1 MPRSVPLAFLAAV
14 LACGG
19 HPRQPAPEP
28 ARGPATAA
36 ALPPAPTEQPSVPPS
51 LAEAMLLP
59 PAPVMDTVV
68 PAEELAAEL
77 RLAADSVADEKVL
90 EELEDAAPADDDSAD
105 EAAPTPVTWDIDVD
119 TYTSHDRVQYYL
131 DFFQGKG
138 RERMGTWLM
147 RMPRYEGMIRTELAR
162 QNLPGDL
169 VYLALIESGFSNSAT
184 SRAKAVGMWQFMKR
198 TARGYGLR
206 VDSWVDERRDP
217 YRATIAAA
225 KHLRGLDDRFG
236 SVYMAAAAYNA
247 GAGKVS
253 RGIRRLPDDDD
264 ADSLN
269 SDATFFRLYD
279 TKLLRRETKDYVPKL
294 IAAAR
299 IAKEPARYGFRIDS
313 VEPSSY
319 DSIVVPTMTGLDVIA
334 RLADTTVAAIREM
347 NPQYLRLATPP
358 GVPSVVRIPAGRGPA
373 TLAAYADLPP
383 SRRITFIEHTVA
395 RGETMSGIAHRYRVN
410 LSLVVQANPKLRGRM
425 LRPGLRVIVPT
436 SGAISASVARRMAD
450 PVEPASSSLSGFHRV
465 RRGETLMVV
474 GEEYG
479 VTVSQL
485 RAWNGLDPSEGIRAG
500 QRIRVAPPAGKRSA
514 PRTESTVRV
523 ATSGSNPPT
532 TSAPSTSAR
541 THTVRRGETLI
552 SLARRFGVSVQALR
566 DANGLSGR
574 DNLRAGATIKIP
586 G

>member
-1 MPRSVPLAFLAAV
+1 MPRSVALAFLAAV

-28 ARGPATAA
+28 ARGPAPAA
-36 ALPPAPTEQPSVPPS
+36 ALPPAPTDQPSAPPS

-59 PAPVMDTVV
+59 PAPVMDTLV

-90 EELEDAAPADDDSAD
+90 EELEDAAPSDDDAAD
-105 EAAPTPVTWDIDVD
+105 EATPTPVTWDIDVD

-138 RERMGTWLM
+138 RERMGIWLT
-147 RMPRYEGMIRTELAR
+147 RMPRYEGMIRAELVR

-299 IAKEPARYGFRIDS
+299 IAKEPSRYGFRIDS

-373 TLAAYADLPP
+373 TVEAYADLPP
-383 SRRITFIEHTVA
+383 SRRITFVEHTVA

-425 LRPGLRVIVPT
+425 LRPGTRVIVPT
-436 SGAISASVARRMAD
+436 SGALSASVARRMAD

-465 RRGETLMVV
+465 RRGETLTVV
-474 GEEYG
+474 AEEYG

-485 RAWNGLDPSEGIRAG
+485 RTWNVLSPGEGIRAG
-500 QRIRVAPPAGKRSA
+500 QRIRVAPLSGKRNA
-514 PRTESTVRV
+514 PRIESTVRV
-523 ATSGSNPPT
+523 ATSGSNPST
-532 TSAPSTSAR
+532 EAAPSASSR
-541 THTVRRGETLI
+541 THTVRRGETLTA
-552 SLARRFGVSVQALR
+552 LAKRYGVSVQALR

-574 DNLRAGATIKIP
+574 DGLRAGATIRIP